1 MKREIRKSIRLS
13 GEENSKLNEML
24 ETHNISFSDYGRS
37 RILGY
42 KIKSKIDNDLI
53 FEINKIG
60 NNLNQ
65 LAKVANQNK
74 SIEVE
79 VLQSLVS
86 IEKKLGN
93 LLDDM

>member
-13 GEENSKLNEML
+13 EDENTKLNEML
-24 ETHNISFSDYGRS
+24 QTHNILFSDFARS

-79 VLQSLVS
+79 VLQSLVG

>member
-1 MKREIRKSIRLS
+1 MKKDIRKSIRIS
-13 GEENSKLNEML
+13 EDENSKLSEML
-24 ETHNISFSDYGRS
+24 KEHNLKFSDFARS

-42 KIKSKIDNDLI
+42 KIKSKIDQSLI

-65 LAKVANQNK
+65 LAKLANQNK

-86 IEKKLGN
+86 IEKKLES
-93 LLDDM
+93 LTDDL